1 MISRYRRSRY
11 TRAVAPRIVSLAV
24 ALALVLSAQ
33 KAPPRSQPSDYPA
46 HAPFPGFQIGAEYL
60 VHNIPL
66 EQGEYWT
73 KDYLVVEVLI
83 APSTREAVNITGT
96 QFMLRI
102 NGNKSLVYADSP
114 GAVAADVKYPDWQTH
129 PNLSVGAGIGDAGV
143 VIGAPPV
150 VGRFPGDQT
159 GAPPKPMPQDPNGGG
174 PYSVARAQRLP
185 IDQAIANAALPEGR
199 IEKPVKGCL
208 FFPFTKKLKSVKALD
223 LVYDPGSGAAA
234 SLPLM
239 K

>member
-1 MISRYRRSRY
+1 MISRYRQSRY

-24 ALALVLSAQ
+24 ALALALSAQ

-46 HAPFPGFQIGAEYL
+46 HAQFPGFQIGAEYL

-66 EQGEYWT
+66 EQGEYWA

-83 APSTREAVNITGT
+83 LPAQHETVNLTST

-102 NGNKSLVYADSP
+102 NGNKSPVYADSP

-129 PNLSVGAGIGDAGV
+129 PNLSVAAGIGDAGV
-143 VIGAPPV
+143 VIGVPPV
-150 VGRFPGDQT
+150 VGRFPDDPT
-159 GAPPKPMPQDPNGGG
+159 GAPPKPMPQDPNGET
-174 PYSVARAQRLP
+174 PYGVTRARSLP
-185 IDQAIANAALPEGR
+185 IDQAILNAALPEGR
-199 IEKPVKGCL
+199 AEKPVKGCL
-208 FFPFTKKLKSVKALD
+208 FFPFTKKLKSIKALD
-223 LVYDPGSGAAA
+223 LVYDPGSSSTA
-234 SLPLM
+234 SLSLM